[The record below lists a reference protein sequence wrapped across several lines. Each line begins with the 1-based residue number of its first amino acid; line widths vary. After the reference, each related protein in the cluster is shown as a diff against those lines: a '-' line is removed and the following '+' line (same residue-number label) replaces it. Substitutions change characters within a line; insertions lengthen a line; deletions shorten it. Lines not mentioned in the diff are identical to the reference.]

1 MPRVSAQLVLVHALD
16 DGELVVLPERG
27 DVHFGKR
34 VPELCGEQQHT
45 NREEHAPIT
54 CDTPIRRCAA
64 VVGAAGAGKP
74 EWGEVMRVVRLS

>member
-1 MPRVSAQLVLVHALD
+1 MHFKPRLRLLLLFIGRDIGPVRLVE
-16 DGELVVLPERG
+16 GEE
-27 DVHFGKR
+27 
-34 VPELCGEQQHT
+34 EQQHT

-74 EWGEVMRVVRLS
+74 EWGEVMRVVRVS